1 MTQLVSGVLALRQG
15 DGYLGLNRFCGMRNE
30 EGKDAGSRRVKC
42 D

>member
-15 DGYLGLNRFCGMRNE
+15 DGHLGLDRFCGMRNE
-30 EGKDAGSRRVKC
+30 EGKGAGSRRVKC